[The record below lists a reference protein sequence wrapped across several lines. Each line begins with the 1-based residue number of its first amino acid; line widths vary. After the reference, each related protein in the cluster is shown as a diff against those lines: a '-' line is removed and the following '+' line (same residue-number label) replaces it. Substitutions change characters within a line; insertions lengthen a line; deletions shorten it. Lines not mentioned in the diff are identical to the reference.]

1 MHKSLRSTPA
11 GCCAA
16 FCVSENLDIVN
27 VREKRK
33 ESNEN
38 RNENENGDKDDI

>member
-16 FCVSENLDIVN
+16 FCVSGNLGIVN
-27 VREKRK
+27 VRKKKKARI
-33 ESNEN
+33 EN
-38 RNENENGDKDDI
+38 RNKNENEDKDEI